1 MKIERCKSILLCL
14 KLILLVISFN
24 CQAALT
30 MSPWTDIFKGVQ
42 HATGWTDT
50 PRLQRVT
57 AVRIDL
63 QDPDIAFVTTPSNG
77 SEPEDTNRQTG
88 SQFMAGSGVQIAIN
102 TQFYESPSGINYA
115 DLLGVSVSCGQIVSA
130 LENRN
135 DRACTLL
142 ITQNNQARFQHTYTS
157 TDLTSVWT
165 AIESFSYI
173 LVNGSPWIDYGD
185 PLATNAHPRSAV
197 GISYNQRYLILLTID
212 GRQTGYSEGATFYE
226 EAIWLIRFGAYNG
239 LNLDG
244 GGSTHMLMSDGH
256 GGSITLNSPSEN
268 RAVGSHLGVYAASLI
283 QEFDDVYVYA
293 DFENGNEGKFSYSP
307 GYSGSTT
314 GINESL
320 STADAISTESRAGNW
335 SQRLMIYDDS
345 TVSGGWLVRHVSGG
359 SATRSENVIRP
370 TNGFVGLYAKT
381 TALGKA
387 ISIAIDNT
395 NNITADRGVF
405 WPLISDGQ
413 WHLYEWNLE
422 DNSHWTGWNNGDGII
437 DTPDFTIDSIQI
449 TGGDSDAEIFIDHIA
464 HSNDISLAYLFS
476 IPGDYEPDGDVD
488 FIDFARFSADWLKTS
503 NFNPISDMHNSE
515 NYIIDLFDLSV
526 FAQNWLNGLN

>member
-1 MKIERCKSILLCL
+1 MLRCKRGILKIFQLWILLNL
-14 KLILLVISFN
+14 PYNSEAITI
-24 CQAALT
+24 
-30 MSPWTDIFKGVQ
+30 SPWTDIFKGVQ
-42 HATGWTDT
+42 HAAGWTDS
-50 PRLQRVT
+50 PRLQRVN

-63 QDPDIAFVTTPSNG
+63 QDPDIAFITTPSNG
-77 SEPEDTNRQTG
+77 SAPGDTNRQTG
-88 SQFMAGSGVQIAIN
+88 SQFMASSGSQVAIN
-102 TQFYESPSGINYA
+102 TQFYDSNAAISWNA

-142 ITQNNQARFQHTYTS
+142 ITQNNQAGFQHTYTS
-157 TDLTSVWT
+157 TDLTGVWT
-165 AIESFSYI
+165 AVESFSYI
-173 LVNGSPWIDYGD
+173 LVNGSPWIDYSD

-197 GISYNQRYLILLTID
+197 GLSYNGRYMILLTID

-226 EAIWLIRFGAYNG
+226 EALWLIRFGAYNG

-283 QEFDDVYVYA
+283 QEFDDVHVYA
-293 DFENGNEGKFSYSP
+293 DFENGNESKFSYSP

-345 TVSGGWLVRHVSGG
+345 TVSGGWLVRHISGG
-359 SATRSENVIRP
+359 SAARSENVIRP
-370 TNGFVGLYAKT
+370 TSGFVGLFAKT

-422 DNSHWTGWNNGDGII
+422 DNSHWTGWINGDGII

-449 TGGDSDAEIFIDHIA
+449 LGGDSDAEIFIDHIA
-464 HSNDISLAYLFS
+464 HCNDRSLAYLFS
-476 IPGDYEPDGDVD
+476 MAGDYEPDGIVG
-488 FIDFARFSADWLKTS
+488 FNDFAMFAQDWLKTS
-503 NFNPISDMHNSE
+503 DFNPISDMHKSE
-515 NYIIDLFDLSV
+515 ENIINLLDLSILV
-526 FAQNWLNGLN
+526 QNWLNELN